1 MSVYQLHFFS
11 PSASFNFPCSSKP
24 KKWNLKRNFHKNPVH
39 GVVISASSAEKPSRK
54 KKGRPSRALM
64 SDEDLCKQLREVMSV
79 AGLPA
84 DRVPLMKELC
94 EHGRKDLANIVRR
107 RGYKVVRLLLS
118 TSNLS
123 DNHNDNSSVEDQE
136 RRDPQGDE
144 ASEFEGTHLGSAES
158 ISLLTISPEDYNAE
172 TNGTKK
178 NNMPAQIVSGT
189 NRDFHVLEEEQLP
202 SSDQVINQEKKIETI
217 EDLAS
222 NMNFYEDNRTTK
234 IGDLKDLLHEKEM
247 ELVDLKQH
255 IEKQK
260 QALALLQARSRN
272 EIGNVHRV
280 MMTKDAELSASKDK
294 LSGLKEVQLQFRVN
308 GEIVE
313 VAGSFNGWHKQIKM
327 NLLPSSKTVD
337 LQGSRVSKLWSTI
350 LWLYPGT
357 YEIKFIVDGQWM
369 IDSQREVATNGH
381 ITNNVLRVDRRDIH

>member
-1 MSVYQLHFFS
+1 MSLYQLHFLS

-144 ASEFEGTHLGSAES
+144 AS
-158 ISLLTISPEDYNAE
+158 
-172 TNGTKK
+172 
-178 NNMPAQIVSGT
+178 VSGT

-202 SSDQVINQEKKIETI
+202 SSDQVINQEKRIETI

-247 ELVDLKQH
+247 ELVELKQH

-260 QALALLQARSRN
+260 QALALLQARARN

-327 NLLPSSKTVD
+327 NLHPSSKTVD
-337 LQGSRVSKLWSTI
+337 LQGSRASKLWSTI

-369 IDSQREVATNGH
+369 IDPQREVATNGH

>member
-1 MSVYQLHFFS
+1 MALYQLHFLS
-11 PSASFNFPCSSKP
+11 PSASFNFPFSSKP
-24 KKWNLKRNFHKNPVH
+24 KKWNLKRNFHQNPVH
-39 GVVISASSAEKPSRK
+39 GVVISASSADKPRK

-64 SDEDLCKQLREVMSV
+64 SDEDLCKQLREVMSM

-123 DNHNDNSSVEDQE
+123 DNHNDNSSVKDQE

-144 ASEFEGTHLGSAES
+144 AS
-158 ISLLTISPEDYNAE
+158 
-172 TNGTKK
+172 
-178 NNMPAQIVSGT
+178 VSGT
-189 NRDFHVLEEEQLP
+189 NRDFNVLEEEQLP
-202 SSDQVINQEKKIETI
+202 SSTQTESSQHKRFMASTEKGSDRVINQEKSIEAN

-222 NMNFYEDNRTTK
+222 NNFYEDNRTTK
-234 IGDLKDLLHEKEM
+234 IDDLKDLLHEKEM
-247 ELVDLKQH
+247 ELVELKQH

-260 QALALLQARSRN
+260 QALALLQARARN
-272 EIGNVHRV
+272 EIGNVNRV
-280 MMTKDAELSASKDK
+280 IMTKDAELSASKDK
-294 LSGLKEVQLQFRVN
+294 LSGLKEVQLQFCVN

-327 NLLPSSKTVD
+327 NLHPSSKTVD
-337 LQGSRVSKLWSTI
+337 LQGSSFVSSSSAFL
-350 LWLYPGT
+350 
-357 YEIKFIVDGQWM
+357 
-369 IDSQREVATNGH
+369 
-381 ITNNVLRVDRRDIH
+381 